1 MMKKIIY
8 VFLLLWTSSL
18 GKLQAA
24 NTVTITVINDENEQR
39 QELIEVDL
47 KTLTDKMGLA
57 DDDPFVVRN
66 AFGQQVDYQV
76 TYDGKLLIDVAVRPC
91 GTAKYTISKGV
102 PQPMKTWVK
111 GKMYPTRKD
120 DIAWEND
127 RGAYRVY
134 GPALQRTGEKSF
146 GMDVWTKNTPEIVVE
161 DRYTADYDGN
171 ILKNIY
177 HKKGQGDKWRE
188 EDLRTSF
195 HLDHGNGLDCYSVGP
210 TLGCGTPALLD
221 GKELIYPYCYKD
233 YEILDN
239 GPLRFTVELT
249 YHPAKVKKDENV
261 VEHRIMSLDKGSNFN
276 KITVWYEGLSK
287 PCDFASGVVIHSAD
301 KESVVLGS
309 NYVQYADPTDN
320 PGKHNF
326 QVYVAALFPNG
337 EVTTKKLMLDKPA
350 NGIEGHALGI
360 LKKLE
365 NNQKYTYYAGSA
377 WSKGDVR
384 NQREWQ
390 ARIETFMDAVE
401 MPLRVTIE

>member
-1 MMKKIIY
+1 MKIKSAILSLI
-8 VFLLLWTSSL
+8 LMLPMTSWA
-18 GKLQAA
+18 GK
-24 NTVTITVINDENEQR
+24 TVTITVTNDENEQR
-39 QELIEVDL
+39 QELVEIDL
-47 KTLTDKMGLA
+47 KTIVDKLA
-57 DDDPFVVRN
+57 LGEDDAFVVRN

-76 TYDGKLLIDVAVRPC
+76 TYDGKLLIDVSVRPC
-91 GTAKYTISKGV
+91 GKAQFTVSKGV
-102 PQPMKTWVK
+102 PEPMKTWVK

-177 HKKGQGDKWRE
+177 HKKGQGDKWRD
-188 EDLRTSF
+188 EDLHTSF
-195 HLDHGNGLDCYSVGP
+195 HLDHGNGLDCYSVGS
-210 TLGCGTPALLD
+210 TLGCGTPALMD
-221 GKELIYPYCYKD
+221 GNTLIYPYCYKE

-239 GPLRFTVELT
+239 GPLRFTVALT

-276 KITVWYEGLSK
+276 KITVWYEGLTK
-287 PCDFASGVVIHSAD
+287 PCDFASGVVIHSED

-309 NYVQYADPTDN
+309 NYVHYADPTDN
-320 PGKHNF
+320 PAKHNF
-326 QVYVAALFPNG
+326 QVYVAALFPYG
-337 EVTTKKLMLDKPA
+337 DVKTKMLKYDTPNK
-350 NGIEGHALGI
+350 GIEGHALGI

-377 WSKGDVR
+377 WSKADVR
-384 NQREWQ
+384 TQREWQ
-390 ARIETFMDAVE
+390 VRIDSFLNAIA
-401 MPLRVTIE
+401 MPLEVTIE

>member
-1 MMKKIIY
+1 MKIKSAILSLILMMPM
-8 VFLLLWTSSL
+8 TSWA
-18 GKLQAA
+18 GK
-24 NTVTITVINDENEQR
+24 TVTITVTNDENEQR
-39 QELIEVDL
+39 QELVEIDL
-47 KTLTDKMGLA
+47 KTIVDKLA
-57 DDDPFVVRN
+57 LGEDDAFVVRN

-76 TYDGKLLIDVAVRPC
+76 TYDGKLLIDVSVRPC
-91 GTAKYTISKGV
+91 GKAQFTVSKGV
-102 PQPMKTWVK
+102 PEPMKTWVK

-177 HKKGQGDKWRE
+177 HKKGQGDKWRD
-188 EDLRTSF
+188 EDLHTSF
-195 HLDHGNGLDCYSVGP
+195 HLDHGNGLDCYSVGS
-210 TLGCGTPALLD
+210 TLGCGTPALMD
-221 GKELIYPYCYKD
+221 GNTLIYPYCYKE

-239 GPLRFTVELT
+239 GPLRFTVALT

-276 KITVWYEGLSK
+276 KITVWYEGLTK
-287 PCDFASGVVIHSAD
+287 PCDFASGVVIHSED

-309 NYVQYADPTDN
+309 NYVHYADPTDN
-320 PGKHNF
+320 PAKHNF
-326 QVYVAALFPNG
+326 QVYVAALFPYG
-337 EVTTKKLMLDKPA
+337 DVKTKMLKYDTPNK
-350 NGIEGHALGI
+350 GIEGHALGI

-377 WSKGDVR
+377 WSKADVR
-384 NQREWQ
+384 TQREWQ
-390 ARIETFMDAVE
+390 VRIDSFLNAIA
-401 MPLRVTIE
+401 MPLEVTIE

>member
-1 MMKKIIY
+1 MKIKSAILSLI
-8 VFLLLWTSSL
+8 LMLPMTSWAE
-18 GKLQAA
+18 K
-24 NTVTITVINDENEQR
+24 TVTITVTNDENEQR
-39 QELIEVDL
+39 QELVEIDL
-47 KTLTDKMGLA
+47 KTIVDKLA
-57 DDDPFVVRN
+57 LGEDDAFVVRN

-76 TYDGKLLIDVAVRPC
+76 TYDGKLLIDVSVRPC
-91 GTAKYTISKGV
+91 GKAQFTVSKGV
-102 PQPMKTWVK
+102 PEPMKTWVK

-146 GMDVWTKNTPEIVVE
+146 GTDVWTKNTPEIVVE

-177 HKKGQGDKWRE
+177 HKKGQGDKWRD
-188 EDLRTSF
+188 EDLHTSF
-195 HLDHGNGLDCYSVGP
+195 HLDHGNGLDCYSVGS
-210 TLGCGTPALLD
+210 TLGCGTPALMD
-221 GKELIYPYCYKD
+221 GNTLIYPYCYKE

-239 GPLRFTVELT
+239 GPLRFTVALT

-276 KITVWYEGLSK
+276 KITVWYEGLTK
-287 PCDFASGVVIHSAD
+287 PCDFASGVVIHSED

-309 NYVQYADPTDN
+309 NYVHYADPTDN
-320 PGKHNF
+320 PAKHNF
-326 QVYVAALFPNG
+326 QVYVAALFPYG
-337 EVTTKKLMLDKPA
+337 DVKTKMLKYDTPNK
-350 NGIEGHALGI
+350 GIEGHALGI

-377 WSKGDVR
+377 WSKADVR
-384 NQREWQ
+384 TQREWQ
-390 ARIETFMDAVE
+390 VRIDSFLNAIA
-401 MPLRVTIE
+401 MPLEVTIE

>member
-1 MMKKIIY
+1 MKIKSAILSLILMMPM
-8 VFLLLWTSSL
+8 TSWA
-18 GKLQAA
+18 GK
-24 NTVTITVINDENEQR
+24 TVTITVTNDENEQR
-39 QELIEVDL
+39 QELVEIDL
-47 KTLTDKMGLA
+47 KTIVDKLA
-57 DDDPFVVRN
+57 LGEDDAFVVRN

-76 TYDGKLLIDVAVRPC
+76 TYDGKLLIDVSVRPC
-91 GTAKYTISKGV
+91 GKAQFTVSKGV
-102 PQPMKTWVK
+102 TEPMKTWVK

-177 HKKGQGDKWRE
+177 HKKGQGDKWRD
-188 EDLRTSF
+188 EDLHTSF
-195 HLDHGNGLDCYSVGP
+195 HLDHGNGLDCYSVGS
-210 TLGCGTPALLD
+210 TLGCGTPALMD
-221 GKELIYPYCYKD
+221 GNTLIYPYCYKE

-239 GPLRFTVELT
+239 GPLRFTVALT

-276 KITVWYEGLSK
+276 KITVWYEGLTK
-287 PCDFASGVVIHSAD
+287 PCDFASGVVIHSED

-309 NYVQYADPTDN
+309 NYVHYADPTDN
-320 PGKHNF
+320 PAKHNF
-326 QVYVAALFPNG
+326 QVYVAALFPYG
-337 EVTTKKLMLDKPA
+337 DVKTKMLKYDTPNK
-350 NGIEGHALGI
+350 GIEGHALGI

-377 WSKGDVR
+377 WSKADVR
-384 NQREWQ
+384 TQREWQ
-390 ARIETFMDAVE
+390 VRIDSFLNAIA
-401 MPLRVTIE
+401 MPLEVTIE

>member
-1 MMKKIIY
+1 MKIKSAILSLI
-8 VFLLLWTSSL
+8 LMLPMTSWA
-18 GKLQAA
+18 GK
-24 NTVTITVINDENEQR
+24 TVTITVTNDENEQR
-39 QELIEVDL
+39 QELVEIDL
-47 KTLTDKMGLA
+47 KTIVDKLA
-57 DDDPFVVRN
+57 LGEDDAFVVRN

-76 TYDGKLLIDVAVRPC
+76 TYDGKLLIDVSVRPC
-91 GTAKYTISKGV
+91 GKAQFTVSKGV
-102 PQPMKTWVK
+102 PEPMKTWVK

-146 GMDVWTKNTPEIVVE
+146 GTDVWTKNTPEIVVE

-177 HKKGQGDKWRE
+177 HKKGQGDKWRD
-188 EDLRTSF
+188 EDLHTSF
-195 HLDHGNGLDCYSVGP
+195 HLDHGNGLDCYSVGS
-210 TLGCGTPALLD
+210 TLGCGTPALMD
-221 GKELIYPYCYKD
+221 GNTLIYPYCYKE

-239 GPLRFTVELT
+239 GPLRFTAALT

-276 KITVWYEGLSK
+276 KITVWYEGLTK
-287 PCDFASGVVIHSAD
+287 PCDFASGVVIHSED

-309 NYVQYADPTDN
+309 NYVHYADPTDN
-320 PGKHNF
+320 PAKHNF
-326 QVYVAALFPNG
+326 QVYVAALFPYG
-337 EVTTKKLMLDKPA
+337 DVKTKMLKYDTPNK
-350 NGIEGHALGI
+350 GIEGHALGI

-377 WSKGDVR
+377 WSKADVR
-384 NQREWQ
+384 TQREWQ
-390 ARIETFMDAVE
+390 VRIDSFLNAIA
-401 MPLRVTIE
+401 MPLEVTIE

>member
-1 MMKKIIY
+1 MKIKSAILSLI
-8 VFLLLWTSSL
+8 LMLPMTSWA
-18 GKLQAA
+18 GK
-24 NTVTITVINDENEQR
+24 TVTITVTNDENEQR
-39 QELIEVDL
+39 QELVEIDL
-47 KTLTDKMGLA
+47 KTIVDKLA
-57 DDDPFVVRN
+57 LGEDDAFVVRN

-76 TYDGKLLIDVAVRPC
+76 TYDGKLLIDVSVRPC
-91 GTAKYTISKGV
+91 GKAQFTVSKGV
-102 PQPMKTWVK
+102 PEPMKTWVK

-146 GMDVWTKNTPEIVVE
+146 GTDVWTKNTPEIVVE

-177 HKKGQGDKWRE
+177 HKKGQGDKWRD
-188 EDLRTSF
+188 EDLHTSF
-195 HLDHGNGLDCYSVGP
+195 HLDHGKGLDCYSVGA
-210 TLGCGTPALLD
+210 TLGCGTPALMD
-221 GKELIYPYCYKD
+221 GNTLIYPYCYKE

-239 GPLRFTVELT
+239 GPLRFTVSLT
-249 YHPAKVKKDENV
+249 YHPAKVKNDENV

-287 PCDFASGVVIHSAD
+287 PCDFASGVVIHSED

-309 NYVQYADPTDN
+309 NYVHYADPTDN
-320 PGKHNF
+320 PAKHNF
-326 QVYVAALFPNG
+326 QVYVAALFPYG
-337 EVTTKKLMLDKPA
+337 DVKTKMLPYDTPNK
-350 NGIEGHALGI
+350 GIEGHALGI

-377 WSKGDVR
+377 WSKADVR
-384 NQREWQ
+384 TQREWQ
-390 ARIETFMDAVE
+390 VRIDSFLNAIA
-401 MPLRVTIE
+401 MPLEVTIE

>member
-1 MMKKIIY
+1 MKIKSAILSLI
-8 VFLLLWTSSL
+8 LMLPMTSWA
-18 GKLQAA
+18 GK
-24 NTVTITVINDENEQR
+24 TVTITVTNDENEQR
-39 QELIEVDL
+39 QELVEIDL
-47 KTLTDKMGLA
+47 KTIVDKLA
-57 DDDPFVVRN
+57 LGEDDAFVVRN

-76 TYDGKLLIDVAVRPC
+76 TYDGKLLIDVSVRPC
-91 GTAKYTISKGV
+91 GKAQFTVSKGV
-102 PQPMKTWVK
+102 PEPMKTWVK

-146 GMDVWTKNTPEIVVE
+146 GTDVWTKNTPEIVVE

-177 HKKGQGDKWRE
+177 HKKGQGDKWRD
-188 EDLRTSF
+188 EDLHTSF
-195 HLDHGNGLDCYSVGP
+195 HLDHGNGLDCYSVGS
-210 TLGCGTPALLD
+210 TLGCGTPALMD
-221 GKELIYPYCYKD
+221 GNTLIYPYCYKE

-239 GPLRFTVELT
+239 GPLRFTVALT

-276 KITVWYEGLSK
+276 KITVWYEGLTK
-287 PCDFASGVVIHSAD
+287 PCDFASGVVIHSED

-309 NYVQYADPTDN
+309 NYVHYADPTDN
-320 PGKHNF
+320 PAKHNF
-326 QVYVAALFPNG
+326 QVYVAALFPYG
-337 EVTTKKLMLDKPA
+337 DVKTKMLKYDTLNK
-350 NGIEGHALGI
+350 GIEGHALGI

-377 WSKGDVR
+377 WSKADVR
-384 NQREWQ
+384 TQREWQ
-390 ARIETFMDAVE
+390 VRIDSFLNAIA
-401 MPLRVTIE
+401 MPLEVTIE

>member
-1 MMKKIIY
+1 MKIKSAILSLI
-8 VFLLLWTSSL
+8 LMLPMTSWA
-18 GKLQAA
+18 GK
-24 NTVTITVINDENEQR
+24 TVTITVTNDENEQR
-39 QELIEVDL
+39 QELVEIDL
-47 KTLTDKMGLA
+47 KTIVDKLA
-57 DDDPFVVRN
+57 LGEDDAFVVRN

-76 TYDGKLLIDVAVRPC
+76 TYDGKLLIDVSVRPC
-91 GTAKYTISKGV
+91 GKAQFTVSKGV
-102 PQPMKTWVK
+102 PEPMKTWVK

-177 HKKGQGDKWRE
+177 HKKGQGDKWRD
-188 EDLRTSF
+188 EDLHTSF
-195 HLDHGNGLDCYSVGP
+195 HLDHGNGLDCYSVGS
-210 TLGCGTPALLD
+210 TLGCGTPALMD
-221 GKELIYPYCYKD
+221 GNTLIYPYCYKD

-239 GPLRFTVELT
+239 GPLRFTVALT

-276 KITVWYEGLSK
+276 KITVWYEGLTK
-287 PCDFASGVVIHSAD
+287 PCDFASGVVIHSED

-309 NYVQYADPTDN
+309 NYVHYADPTDN
-320 PGKHNF
+320 PAKHNF
-326 QVYVAALFPNG
+326 QVYVAALFPYG
-337 EVTTKKLMLDKPA
+337 DVKTKMLKYDTPNK
-350 NGIEGHALGI
+350 GIEGHALGI

-377 WSKGDVR
+377 WSKADVR
-384 NQREWQ
+384 TQREWQ
-390 ARIETFMDAVE
+390 VRIDSFLNAIA
-401 MPLRVTIE
+401 MPLEVTIE

>member
-1 MMKKIIY
+1 MKIKSAILSLILMMPM
-8 VFLLLWTSSL
+8 TSWA
-18 GKLQAA
+18 GKS
-24 NTVTITVINDENEQR
+24 VTITVTNDENEQR
-39 QELIEVDL
+39 QELVEIDL
-47 KTLTDKMGLA
+47 KTIVDKLA
-57 DDDPFVVRN
+57 LGEDDAFVVRN

-76 TYDGKLLIDVAVRPC
+76 TYVGKLLIDVSVRPC
-91 GTAKYTISKGV
+91 GKAQFTVSKGV
-102 PQPMKTWVK
+102 PEPMKTWVK

-146 GMDVWTKNTPEIVVE
+146 GTDVWTKNTPEIVVE

-177 HKKGQGDKWRE
+177 HKKGQGDKWRD
-188 EDLRTSF
+188 EDLHTSF
-195 HLDHGNGLDCYSVGP
+195 HLDHGNGLDCYSVGS
-210 TLGCGTPALLD
+210 TLGCGTPALMD
-221 GKELIYPYCYKD
+221 GNTLIYPYCYKE

-239 GPLRFTVELT
+239 GPLRFTVALT

-276 KITVWYEGLSK
+276 KITVWYEGLTK
-287 PCDFASGVVIHSAD
+287 PCDFASGVVIHSED

-309 NYVQYADPTDN
+309 NYVHYADPTDN
-320 PGKHNF
+320 PAKHNF
-326 QVYVAALFPNG
+326 QVYVAALFPYG
-337 EVTTKKLMLDKPA
+337 DVKTKMLKYDTPNK
-350 NGIEGHALGI
+350 GIEGHALGI

-377 WSKGDVR
+377 WSKADVR
-384 NQREWQ
+384 TQREWQ
-390 ARIETFMDAVE
+390 VRIDSFLNAIA
-401 MPLRVTIE
+401 MPLEVTIE